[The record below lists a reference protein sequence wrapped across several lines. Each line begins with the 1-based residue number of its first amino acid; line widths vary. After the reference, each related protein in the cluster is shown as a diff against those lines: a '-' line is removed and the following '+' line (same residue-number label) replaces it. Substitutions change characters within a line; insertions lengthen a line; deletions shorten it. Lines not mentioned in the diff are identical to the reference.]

1 MADKIISKMMVDYSA
16 FKVNFISN
24 DLIQSIDFAFHYN
37 QAEAKKTVTKL
48 EEY

>member
-1 MADKIISKMMVDYSA
+1 MKVMKYSA
-16 FKVNFISN
+16 FKENFISN

-48 EEY
+48 EEYRS